1 VTRKG
6 TRLDEHLE
14 RRLVDVDRVLAEARV
29 ADLIL
34 LAERAADEQLHLL
47 QELITLLR
55 LHERRLVRLRAYTRV
70 STGGA
75 GRGAARACVQ

>member
-1 VTRKG
+1 VTQKG

-47 QELITLLR
+47 QELVTLLR

-70 STGGA
+70 STGRA
-75 GRGAARACVQ
+75 RRGAACAQ